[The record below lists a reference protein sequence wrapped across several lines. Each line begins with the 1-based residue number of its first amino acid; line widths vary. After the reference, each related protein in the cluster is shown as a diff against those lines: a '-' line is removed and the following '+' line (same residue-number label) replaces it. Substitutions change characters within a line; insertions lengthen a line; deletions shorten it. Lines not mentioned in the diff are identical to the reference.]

1 MFILGIDVGI
11 INLALV
17 QVELDDDTWQI
28 KRVCACHR
36 IDMTRLC
43 SSRETADRVVAMVEK
58 FQAVFDTSDV
68 VLIERQ
74 PLTGLTGVE
83 ELLFY
88 MFRQKCQ
95 KVSPNSMHKFFGI
108 NTLDYEGRKV
118 QTVAR
123 ARPWLEEQEGWSRN
137 PERQHDMA
145 DAMCII
151 LWWWEHNRPKG
162 PNIWEKFRCLTP
174 AG

>member
-17 QVELDDDTWQI
+17 QIEIDDATWEI

-36 IDMTRLC
+36 VDMTRGC
-43 SSRETADRVVAMVEK
+43 QSRETADRVVAMVAK
-58 FQAVFDTSDV
+58 YQVVFDTSDV

-74 PLTGLTGVE
+74 PLTGITAVE

-88 MFRQKCQ
+88 MFRQKC
-95 KVSPNSMHKFFGI
+95 KKISPNSMHKYFGI
-108 NTLDYEGRKV
+108 GHLDYEGRKE
-118 QTVAR
+118 QTVSR
-123 ARPWLEEQEGWSRN
+123 ARPWLKEQEGWIRN
-137 PERQHDMA
+137 ADRQHDMA

-151 LWWWEHNRPKG
+151 LWWREQNRPQG

-174 AG
+174 AT

>member
-1 MFILGIDVGI
+1 MNEYMFILGIDVGI

-17 QVELDDDTWQI
+17 QVEVLDDSI
-28 KRVCACHR
+28 HRVCACHR
-36 IDMTRLC
+36 VDMTRGC
-43 SSRETADRVVAMVEK
+43 ASRETADRVSTMVERYRTL
-58 FQAVFDTSDV
+58 FDTSEV

-83 ELLFY
+83 EVLFY

-95 KVSPNSMHKFFGI
+95 KVSPNSMHKFFAIGH
-108 NTLDYEGRKV
+108 LDYEGRKV

-123 ARPWLEEQEGWSRN
+123 ARPWLKDHEGWVRN
-137 PERQHDMA
+137 SERLHDMA

-162 PNIWEKFRCLTP
+162 PNVWEKFRCL
-174 AG
+174 

>member
-1 MFILGIDVGI
+1 MFVLGIDVGI

-17 QVELDDDTWQI
+17 QVEVDDESWEI

-36 IDMTRLC
+36 VDTTLLC
-43 SSRETADRVVAMVEK
+43 TSRETADRVVATVER

-83 ELLFY
+83 EVLFY

-108 NTLDYEGRKV
+108 NSLDYEARKHK
-118 QTVAR
+118 TVSR
-123 ARPWLEEQEGWSRN
+123 ARPWLRDEPGWIKN

-151 LWWWEHNRPKG
+151 LWWWEHNRPEG
-162 PNIWEKFRCLTP
+162 PNVWECYRCIV
-174 AG
+174 

>member
-17 QVELDDDTWQI
+17 QVEVLDDNI
-28 KRVCACHR
+28 HRVCACHR
-36 IDMTRLC
+36 VDMTRGC
-43 SSRETADRVVAMVEK
+43 VSRETADRVSTMVGK
-58 FQAVFDTSDV
+58 YRTLFDTSEV

-83 ELLFY
+83 EVLFY

-108 NTLDYEGRKV
+108 RHLDYEGRKV

-123 ARPWLEEQEGWSRN
+123 AHPWLKDHDGWVKN

-151 LWWWEHNRPKG
+151 LWWWEHNRPRG
-162 PNIWEKFRCLTP
+162 PNIWEKFRRL
-174 AG
+174 

>member
-17 QVELDDDTWQI
+17 QIDIDDATWQI

-36 IDMTRLC
+36 VDMTRGC
-43 SSRETADRVVAMVEK
+43 QSRETTDRVVAMVKK

-123 ARPWLEEQEGWSRN
+123 ARPWLEEQEGWLRN
-137 PERQHDMA
+137 SERQHDMA

-162 PNIWEKFRCLTP
+162 PNVWEKFRCL
-174 AG
+174 